1 MDLER
6 LAEFV
11 AVAQHGT
18 LKEAASALGISVATL
33 SARLIR
39 FEEHLG
45 TPLFLRTGSAMIL
58 TDSGKHLLPNALE
71 ILSRYRSIRQ
81 DLHRAKEH
89 SYHKLRIAISGS
101 SLPLHLGPFLDR
113 LILNHPDMQL
123 ELLDDSQHGIT
134 EGLSSGSVDIYFV
147 PAFDETVPKNIVR
160 QYVGS
165 PGEHVLLPRSHP
177 LADRSMISIRE
188 LDGERFILYPQTAE
202 NAIREFQLRNLRD
215 SGIRYSLYESS
226 TSIIFSKLLVP
237 IGKGIL
243 LYPAHMMDLPPN
255 TVCIPV
261 TGLPHRSSICFFYRK
276 TNTRGDVLAFAAD
289 YLAYI
294 KEVKGYE
301 HRQAL

>member
-18 LKEAASALGISVATL
+18 LKGAAFSLGISVATL

-45 TPLFLRTGSAMIL
+45 TQLFLRNPGTMVL

-71 ILSRYRSIRQ
+71 ILSQYRTIRQ
-81 DLHRAKEH
+81 DMHRAKDH
-89 SYHKLRIAISGS
+89 SYHKLRIAVTGT

-123 ELLDDSQHGIT
+123 DLLDDSHCSIA
-134 EGLSSGSVDIYFV
+134 ESLISGEADLYFG
-147 PAFDETVPKNIVR
+147 PTLDESAPKNLVR
-160 QYVGS
+160 HVIGS
-165 PGEHVLLPRSHP
+165 PGEFVLLPKTHR

-188 LDGERFILYPQTAE
+188 LDGEQFILYPKTAE
-202 NAIREFQLRNLRD
+202 PAIRDFQLKNLRD
-215 SGIRYSLYESS
+215 SGIRYSLYESD
-226 TSIIFSKLLVP
+226 TSVLFSKLLVP
-237 IGKGIL
+237 IGKGLL
-243 LYPAHMMDLPPN
+243 LYTHTLDLPPN

-261 TGLPHRSSICFFYRK
+261 TDLPYHASICCYYLK
-276 TNTRGDVLAFAAD
+276 GSTNPDVTAFVRD
-289 YLAYI
+289 YLAFT

-301 HRQAL
+301 HRQTL

>member
-6 LAEFV
+6 LAEFA

-39 FEEHLG
+39 FEEHVG
-45 TPLFLRTGSAMIL
+45 MPLFNRTGTAMVL
-58 TDSGKHLLPNALE
+58 TNSGRQLLPNALE
-71 ILSRYRSIRQ
+71 ILSQYQSLREDMRRV
-81 DLHRAKEH
+81 KEH
-89 SYHKLRIAISGS
+89 SYNKLRIAVTGS
-101 SLPLHLGPFLDR
+101 TLPLHLGPFLDQ

-123 ELLDDSQHGIT
+123 ELLDDSRYSIPD
-134 EGLSSGSVDIYFV
+134 GLSSGAVDIYFASVLEEPV
-147 PAFDETVPKNIVR
+147 PRNLFR
-160 QYVGS
+160 QLVGS
-165 PGEHVLLPRSHP
+165 PGEYVLLPRSHP

-202 NAIREFQLRNLRD
+202 SAIRNFQLKNLQD
-215 SGIRYSLYESS
+215 SGICYSLYESN
-226 TSIIFSKLLVP
+226 TSVIFSKLLVP

-243 LYPAHMMDLPPN
+243 LYPTHMMDLPPN

-261 TGLPHRSSICFFYRK
+261 TDLPHRSSICFFYHK
-276 TNTRGDVLAFAAD
+276 TNTNPDVLAFARD
-289 YLAYI
+289 YLAYA

-301 HRQAL
+301 HRKNL